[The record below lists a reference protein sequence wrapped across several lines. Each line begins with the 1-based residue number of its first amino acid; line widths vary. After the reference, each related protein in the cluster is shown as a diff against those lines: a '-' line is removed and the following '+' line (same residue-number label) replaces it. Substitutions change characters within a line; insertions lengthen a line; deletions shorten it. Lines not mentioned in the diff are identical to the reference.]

1 MTDLARVEAVT
12 VDGIEI
18 VRVAGE
24 IDISNA
30 ALVRDAVGAAIP
42 DLAEVVVDLSDTEYL
57 DSAGIGMLFRLAQR
71 LGYNRQE
78 LHLVIPSNAP
88 IRAVIRLSGLD
99 LVIPVRDRVSGGRGE

>member
-1 MTDLARVEAVT
+1 MTDLARVEVVT
-12 VDGIEI
+12 VEGVEI

-42 DLAEVVVDLSDTEYL
+42 DLAEVIVDLSDTEYL

-78 LHLVIPSNAP
+78 LQLVIPSTAP
-88 IRAVIRLSGLD
+88 IAAVIRLSGLD
-99 LVIPVRDRVSGGRGE
+99 QVASVRDGVAGVRGE